1 VAATTT
7 GLRRDSTFDGRRTDA
22 PARGFVPFLEP
33 FAGVL
38 FVAFAF
44 KRNDL
49 AGEDERLATFF
60 VAFDLIFAFDT
71 IRAAT
76 YTNYSS

>member
-1 VAATTT
+1 VDAIAT

-22 PARGFVPFLEP
+22 LTRGFVPFLEP
-33 FAGVL
+33 FAVVL
-38 FVAFAF
+38 FVVFAF

-60 VAFDLIFAFDT
+60 VALDLIFAFDA